1 MLRNLTSTKLFFSS
15 KISLRPL
22 LSFLIISFWVSTVF
36 LSSHFFPRHRD
47 LSRAVTSAS
56 LFVKML
62 LAAVR
67 LISYKKDYIVNWM
80 QHNQFLKMQIQIQK
94 FIKQLEVPSWTVFSL
109 VLFGVEVLL
118 KLRRVLFRGVGIL
131 ERVAVFLLL
140 AHSYWQQMLLI
151 RAKYSIAW
159 LVLWNQTTRCVFRSQ
174 SKCFCAQ

>member
-1 MLRNLTSTKLFFSS
+1 
-15 KISLRPL
+15 
-22 LSFLIISFWVSTVF
+22 
-36 LSSHFFPRHRD
+36 
-47 LSRAVTSAS
+47 
-56 LFVKML
+56 
-62 LAAVR
+62 
-67 LISYKKDYIVNWM
+67 
-80 QHNQFLKMQIQIQK
+80 MQIQIQK

-159 LVLWNQTTRCVFRSQ
+159 LVL
-174 SKCFCAQ
+174 